1 MSRNINLLFIIQ
13 CQFGIHR
20 EQQTCLG
27 KAAYRSQDEESK
39 DVKLKHAEAL
49 HGSTPSEVQQLLF
62 A

>member
-13 CQFGIHR
+13 YQFGFHR
-20 EQQTCLG
+20 EQTCLG
-27 KAAYRSQDEESK
+27 KATYRSQDEECK
-39 DVKLKHAEAL
+39 DVKLKHTEAL